1 MLILS
6 RPGIAARRD
15 RIVRRVSGDEISD
28 VAFNSLMDGIF
39 RLERSIMRIGTLRLA
54 RWGMTLSAY
63 TAMRVLDGQPDLSL
77 AQLSR
82 RCYVQP
88 QTMTRI
94 ISSLTERGY
103 VARSRSSHSERAIAL
118 RLTDEGVA
126 ALREMDVEVLQIK
139 DSFTSALTVEQL
151 GQLTEHLRA
160 AARGV
165 EGDLREILQV
175 AKTSGTAM

>member
-1 MLILS
+1 M
-6 RPGIAARRD
+6 
-15 RIVRRVSGDEISD
+15 SD

-39 RLERSIMRIGTLRLA
+39 RLERSIMRIGTLRLT

-77 AQLSR
+77 AQVSR

-94 ISSLTERGY
+94 ISSLIERGY
-103 VARSRSSHSERAIAL
+103 VARSRSSHSERAISL
-118 RLTDEGVA
+118 RLTDDGVA

-139 DSFTSALTVEQL
+139 NSFTSALTAKQVEQL
-151 GQLTEHLRA
+151 IDNLRA
-160 AARGV
+160 AAHEV
-165 EGDLREILQV
+165 EGELRAIRNG
-175 AKTSGTAM
+175 AKAASMP